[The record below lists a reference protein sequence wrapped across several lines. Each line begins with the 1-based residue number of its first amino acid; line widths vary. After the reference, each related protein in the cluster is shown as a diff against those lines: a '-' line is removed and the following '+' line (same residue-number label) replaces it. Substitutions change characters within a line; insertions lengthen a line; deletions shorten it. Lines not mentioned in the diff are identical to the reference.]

1 MTAKKYCQWLR
12 CPANLNA
19 HVLACTL
26 RFKFA
31 GRLALEP
38 DLRF

>member
-1 MTAKKYCQWLR
+1 VHP
-12 CPANLNA
+12 PANLNA

-31 GRLALEP
+31 GRLTLENNMG
-38 DLRF
+38 L